1 MSCSRT
7 SNNVINKTQKRSL
20 RLILNERE
28 ISFADLLRDNNDLP
42 NHQRNIQI
50 LLTEVF
56 KTTKNLALPIMEGM
70 FNARPNNY
78 SVRIFQELVTEKK
91 E

>member
-20 RLILNERE
+20 RRNERE

-56 KTTKNLALPIMEGM
+56 KATKNLALPITEGM
-70 FNARPNNY
+70 FNAMPNNY